1 MASVFAFAQVPA
13 GALWSLLRRNL
24 PVRVLLALSG
34 LSVAGG
40 AYGTAWSST
49 LLSGFIT
56 ASALGVGVGGLHFL
70 LRLAWADYYGRQHLG
85 TISGVTLPV
94 QISGQALGPVIAGR
108 AFDIMGGY
116 DGAFVFFGS
125 AVALA
130 SLLVLAAVPP
140 STAATSQSTHTAGT
154 E

>member
-1 MASVFAFAQVPA
+1 
-13 GALWSLLRRNL
+13 
-24 PVRVLLALSG
+24 LS
-34 LSVAGG
+34 
-40 AYGTAWSST
+40 TT

-56 ASALGVGVGGLHFL
+56 ASILGGGVGGLHFL

-108 AFDIMGGY
+108 AFDVMGGY
-116 DGAFVFFGS
+116 YGAFVFFAS
-125 AVALA
+125 VVALA

-140 STAATSQSTHTAGT
+140 GTVATPRSAHTTDT